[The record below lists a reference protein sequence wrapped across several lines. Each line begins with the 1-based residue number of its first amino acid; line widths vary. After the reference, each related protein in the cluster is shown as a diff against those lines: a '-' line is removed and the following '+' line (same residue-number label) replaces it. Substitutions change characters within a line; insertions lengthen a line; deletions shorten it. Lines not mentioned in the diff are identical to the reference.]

1 MNDMKQIKLIS
12 KGCAALEK
20 NNLEK
25 ALEYFKKAYTDNGS
39 YNAFIMYLISQ
50 IFNKLQIWVEE
61 FHALCGAV
69 RFLQLPNNKISKN
82 FEYQIFGQLGQ
93 VCLKLGLN
101 QYAATNFYKAYQGCD
116 NINSQVPIFH
126 SYIYSLVT
134 MDNKPEKILASMK
147 EYKALVHQAEKKQY
161 IEQNF
166 TTKRNNEKIHIAY
179 ISPDFC
185 NHVMYKF
192 YYALLKLYDRK
203 QFYVSCIMVRDRRDK
218 ETEQIS
224 QLVDNFLDLSKMDR
238 KDMLEAIRGLSVDIL
253 VDLAGLSAFSALP
266 AFVHRIAPVQISGI
280 GWMETTGLDEVDY
293 LITDRYLDSEEA
305 SYIVEKPLYL
315 TSSFCYYPNWKI
327 AASDGTPCLKKGYVT
342 FGIFNRVNK
351 YTDSM
356 IATWGKILDLVP
368 NSVLLLNCRDF
379 INAKDRDFVLGRMN
393 QNGISE
399 QRIVIDSAHATAYME
414 RYRDVDIALD
424 TYPYA
429 GCSTTFDALYMGVP
443 VITLYGKRRSSR
455 LGLSVLNNAGVG
467 ELAVATA
474 DEYVERAVA
483 LANDWELLEILHK
496 NLRTM
501 LENSIAM
508 DGRRYVREMEA
519 QYKQVLAKAGSQ
531 MTS

>member
-1 MNDMKQIKLIS
+1 MNDAKQIKLI
-12 KGCAALEK
+12 KQGCVALGK
-20 NNLEK
+20 NNFEK
-25 ALEYFKKAYTDNGS
+25 SLKCFNEAYTDNGS
-39 YNAFIMYLISQ
+39 YNAFIMYSISQ
-50 IFNKLQIWVEE
+50 IFNKLKIQIEE

-69 RFLQLPNNKISKN
+69 RFLQLPSNKVAKSFAHK
-82 FEYQIFGQLGQ
+82 IFGQLGA
-93 VCLKLGLN
+93 VCLHLGLN
-101 QYAATNFYKAYQGCD
+101 TYAAKNFYKAYLCCGKD
-116 NINSQVPIFH
+116 INKIPLLR

-134 MDNKPEKILASMK
+134 MNTTPVKILSALK
-147 EYKALVHQAEKKQY
+147 EYNKLVHQAEKKQY

-192 YYALLKLYDRK
+192 YYALLKLYDRE
-203 QFYVSCIMVRDRRDK
+203 QFYVSCIMVRDYRDR
-218 ETEQIS
+218 ETEQLS

-238 KDMLEAIRGLSVDIL
+238 KGMLEAIRSLNVDIL

-327 AASDGTPCLKKGYVT
+327 AASDGTPCLQKGYVT

-368 NSVLLLNCRDF
+368 NSILLLNCRDF